1 MKAQNMSIERQR
13 QIAAEIVELARQLES
28 EGDLLIEG
36 HCHHLRERAEAVLV
50 VLETSEDS
58 VS

>member
-1 MKAQNMSIERQR
+1 MKTRDMSIERQR
-13 QIAAEIVELARQLES
+13 QIAAEIVELARQLET

-36 HCHHLRERAEAVLV
+36 HCHHLRERAEAVIV
-50 VLETSEDS
+50 VLETSVDS